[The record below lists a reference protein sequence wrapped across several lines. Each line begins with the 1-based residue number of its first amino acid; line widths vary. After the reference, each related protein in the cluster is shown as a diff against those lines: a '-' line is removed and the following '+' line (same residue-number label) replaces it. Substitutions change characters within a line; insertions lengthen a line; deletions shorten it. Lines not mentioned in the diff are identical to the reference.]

1 MELRPGPGGN
11 EAEVAA
17 RLRQMLLDVTTTE
30 KQIQGEIDRLTAQ
43 RARLV
48 EQSAAVP
55 AANQDLRRR
64 VDEAIAQIDTQLL
77 DLRLQLDSVAQSRS
91 EIAGQVRGF
100 SQLATTAEAEAN
112 ITELRRVFAM
122 ADLDEPAA
130 SAGVSDQSAPDPRA
144 ELAKASV
151 DEELAALRREMGLPD
166 PAPPPAPP
174 VAEGQRATPAGNAP
188 PEAGPPA
195 ENAAPPR
202 EPGPLPNSTKL
213 PATSTAPVPG
223 PAADPPNVPQPGT
236 VLDPPPAEPTLPG
249 LPEPKEPPTPRR

>member
-77 DLRLQLDSVAQSRS
+77 DRRLQLDSVAQSRS

-122 ADLDEPAA
+122 ADLDEPAV

-188 PEAGPPA
+188 PEAGP
-195 ENAAPPR
+195 
-202 EPGPLPNSTKL
+202 LPNSTKL